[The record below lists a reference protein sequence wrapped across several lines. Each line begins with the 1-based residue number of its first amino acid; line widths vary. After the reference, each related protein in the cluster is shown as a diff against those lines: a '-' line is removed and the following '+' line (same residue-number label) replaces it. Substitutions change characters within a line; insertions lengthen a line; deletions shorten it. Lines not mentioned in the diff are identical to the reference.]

1 MVKQELQGVTAKD
14 FIYLMI
20 PDRFSNGD
28 PSNDI
33 ITDYRDKT
41 SDRKR

>member
-1 MVKQELQGVTAKD
+1 MAKQVIQGVTAKD
-14 FIYLMI
+14 FIYLMM

-33 ITDYRDKT
+33 VKGIAMKQVTGG
-41 SDRKR
+41 